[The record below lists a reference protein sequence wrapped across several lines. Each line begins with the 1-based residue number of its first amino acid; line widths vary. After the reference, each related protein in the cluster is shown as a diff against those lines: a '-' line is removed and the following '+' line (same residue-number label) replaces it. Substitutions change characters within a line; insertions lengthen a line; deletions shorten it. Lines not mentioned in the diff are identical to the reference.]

1 LKAGKWKLRFY
12 TPIPPPLAALKI
24 MESNEIESTGSSDK
38 GMSAKID
45 SISPMQEKGRL

>member
-1 LKAGKWKLRFY
+1 METAVLHTHSA
-12 TPIPPPLAALKI
+12 PLAALKI